1 MKVLVEQYDFEIGQG
16 GTTYIGVAYVM
27 YEEEVKLVVGLEKK
41 ITAKGEEK
49 FEGADLRFCA
59 DEIECY
65 LRTGQLKDCT
75 GKVEKVFE
83 GEDEDEG
90 EGEDEEEGSV

>member
-27 YEEEVKLVVGLEKK
+27 YEEEVKLVTGLEKK
-41 ITAKGEEK
+41 ITDKGEEK
-49 FEGADLRFCA
+49 FEDADIRFCA
-59 DEIECY
+59 DEIECF
-65 LRTGQLKDCT
+65 LKTGQLKNCT

-83 GEDEDEG
+83 GEDEDE
-90 EGEDEEEGSV
+90 EEDSI

>member
-27 YEEEVKLVVGLEKK
+27 YEEEVKLVIGLEKK
-41 ITAKGEEK
+41 ITDKGEEK
-49 FEGADLRFCA
+49 FEGTDLSFCA
-59 DEIECY
+59 DEIECF
-65 LRTGQLKDCT
+65 LKTGQLKNCT

-83 GEDEDEG
+83 GEDEDE
-90 EGEDEEEGSV
+90 EEDSI